1 MKNNIENK
9 EEEYDNIEYDFLL
22 INDKYSTKYMRLKG
36 LLKKKENEIKKLKR
50 ILNLFINKHKNKLK
64 NLNLI

>member
-9 EEEYDNIEYDFLL
+9 EEEYDDIEYDFSL